1 MKKFVVNNR
10 EFILREFDEEKDS
23 VEELTDLLHRA
34 YKRLKDM
41 GLNFEATHQ
50 DAEKTRK
57 LLNKGIC
64 FVLTENDKLVGTIL
78 YHLKQ
83 HKDAPELYYDKD
95 VVLFGKFAV
104 DPGYQNQGLG
114 SLLMDFI
121 EDFARSNGKKKIILD
136 TSEKAQ
142 HLIDYYSKRGYSY
155 IQHWK
160 WGMVNYRSVVMGKD
174 L

>member
-1 MKKFVVNNR
+1 
-10 EFILREFDEEKDS
+10 LREFDIEKDS

-41 GLNFEATHQ
+41 GLNYEATNQ

-57 LLNKGIC
+57 LVKKGIC
-64 FVLTENDKLVGTIL
+64 FVLVENKKLMGTIL
-78 YHLKQ
+78 YYIQQ
-83 HKDAPELYYDKD
+83 HKNAPELYNHKD

-104 DPGYQNQGLG
+104 DPEYQNMGIG
-114 SLLMDFI
+114 SLLMNFI
-121 EDFARSNGKKKIILD
+121 EDFARQNGKKKIILD
-136 TSEKAQ
+136 TSEQAL
-142 HLIDYYSKRGYSY
+142 HLIDYYSKRGYKY

-160 WGMVNYRSVVMGKD
+160 WHVNYHSVVMGKE